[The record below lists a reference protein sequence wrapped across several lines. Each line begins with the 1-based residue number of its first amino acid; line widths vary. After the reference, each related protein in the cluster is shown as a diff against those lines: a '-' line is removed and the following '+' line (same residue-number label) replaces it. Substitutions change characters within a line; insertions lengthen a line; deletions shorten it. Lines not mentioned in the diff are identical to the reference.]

1 MMAEYSV
8 KLPGCDDLIPIDG
21 TATLKLLFYQL
32 FDGRLPSQSGTVMCF
47 PEQEDRWARFGCG
60 IRRLMLFGGTRL
72 ASSGDR
78 HHIHGQHVLILP

>member
-32 FDGRLPSQSGTVMCF
+32 FDGCLASKSGTVIRF
-47 PEQEDRWARFGCG
+47 PEQEDRWARLGG
-60 IRRLMLFGGTRL
+60 RIRRLMLF
-72 ASSGDR
+72 
-78 HHIHGQHVLILP
+78 